1 MGLHTFFLDTP
12 TGFIAIIGLLGLAAG
27 SFLNVVIYRLPIML
41 KRHWSDECRELL
53 SVPSSTAADR
63 NQTYNLVT
71 PRSACPQCG
80 HEINALE
87 NIPVI
92 SYLVLRGKCRV
103 CGAPISLQYPLVEI
117 LTAVLSLLVAWY
129 FGYSWQAAAALLL
142 TWALIALSVI
152 DLQTSLLPDSITLP
166 FVWLGLL
173 VNMGEILTD
182 LHSSLLGAVC
192 GYLSLWLVYYLF
204 KWLTG
209 KEGMGF
215 GDFKLLA
222 LLGAWMGWQMLPLI
236 ILASSFL
243 GAMVGIGLILFRGQD
258 KNIPIPFGPY
268 LALAGW
274 IALLWG
280 PQITQTYLD
289 FVRV

>member
-41 KRHWSDECRELL
+41 KQHWSDECRELL
-53 SVPSSTAADR
+53 SVPGSTAGDR

-166 FVWLGLL
+166 FIWLGLL

-192 GYLSLWLVYYLF
+192 GYLSLWLVYHLF